1 MVVVFSLGAACCY
14 ALASV
19 LQQSAAAD
27 VPAEHSM
34 RIGLLTRLARRP
46 LWLLG
51 FVTDFGGFGFEAAAL
66 SIGSLA
72 LVQPLIVLGLP
83 LAMLAVALSS
93 HRHLNVGEWGA
104 IAAVTIG
111 IAIFLSVSVPSR
123 GRSHGPVNRWTVVGV
138 FCAVALIG
146 VLAVAEARPAVKT
159 TLFAVATGIVH
170 GVSAALTKTVA
181 SIFHDHPA
189 HVLGHWET
197 YALVVV
203 GAGSMLLAQSAFQ
216 AGHLKASLPAITLLP
231 PVVGLAIGAY
241 VFNERIHA
249 GPVGW
254 TLDAIGAAMAVAGVF
269 ALARSHLAEV
279 AYVHGEDVP
288 S

>member
-51 FVTDFGGFGFEAAAL
+51 FAADFAGFAFEAAAL

-83 LAMLAVALSS
+83 LAMLGVALSS
-93 HRHLNVGEWGA
+93 HRHLNPGEWGA

-111 IAIFLSVSVPSR
+111 IAGFLTVSVPSR
-123 GRSHGPVNRWTVVGV
+123 GRDHGPVSRWSLAGLLCT
-138 FCAVALIG
+138 AALIAI
-146 VLAVAEARPAVKT
+146 LAIAEARPAVKT
-159 TLFAVATGIVH
+159 TMFAIATGIVH

-181 SIFHDHPA
+181 SGFHDHPSHLLA
-189 HVLGHWET
+189 HWET
-197 YALVVV
+197 YALVAV

-241 VFNERIHA
+241 VFGERIHA
-249 GPVGW
+249 GAAGW
-254 TLDAIGAAMAVAGVF
+254 TLAILGAAMAVAGVF

-279 AYVHGEDVP
+279 AYAHGEDV
-288 S
+288 ST

>member
-1 MVVVFSLGAACCY
+1 VV
-14 ALASV
+14 
-19 LQQSAAAD
+19 
-27 VPAEHSM
+27 
-34 RIGLLTRLARRP
+34 
-46 LWLLG
+46 
-51 FVTDFGGFGFEAAAL
+51 
-66 SIGSLA
+66 
-72 LVQPLIVLGLP
+72 
-83 LAMLAVALSS
+83 
-93 HRHLNVGEWGA
+93 
-104 IAAVTIG
+104 
-111 IAIFLSVSVPSR
+111 
-123 GRSHGPVNRWTVVGV
+123 
-138 FCAVALIG
+138 CAVALIG